1 MSVPVARDPPQL
13 QYPVPLQSSV
23 LQIKSL
29 LSTYESTT
37 DVALKASY
45 KVVIADRV
53 ALAQVVAEQYSGLVK
68 QNLSALVPS

>member
-1 MSVPVARDPPQL
+1 MSSPASQPP
-13 QYPVPLQSSV
+13 PLQFPQPLQGAV

-29 LSTYESTT
+29 VATYETTT
-37 DVALKASY
+37 DPTLKASY
-45 KVVIADRV
+45 KTVIADRI